1 MSQARVKRINLPDAP
16 KPTKA
21 VRAEDPRDIDRGRRI
36 REMKEINLR
45 NEAQRIDNG
54 KHLCFWDKSR
64 SGKLIR
70 LWNEGCPIKE
80 IAREC
85 GANPDVTKNRISY
98 EIKCGRIKTRKRTLT
113 DDEREKICK
122 MRDSGMKIQM
132 IAKDMKCSTK
142 TVMNILKEREK
153 K

>member
-1 MSQARVKRINLPDAP
+1 MALIAFLMVARALLHGSSLPELPFCPLGQLQERRIN
-16 KPTKA
+16 
-21 VRAEDPRDIDRGRRI
+21 
-36 REMKEINLR
+36 
-45 NEAQRIDNG
+45 NG

-142 TVMNILKEREK
+142 TVMNILKERGK

>member
-1 MSQARVKRINLPDAP
+1 MSQARVRKMVLPNAP
-16 KPTKA
+16 KQTKA
-21 VRAEDPRDIDRGRRI
+21 VRVEDPREVDRGRRI
-36 REMKEINLR
+36 REMKEMKLVSPS
-45 NEAQRIDNG
+45 QKIDNG
-54 KHLCFWDKSR
+54 KQLCFWDKAR
-64 SGKLIR
+64 VGKLQR

-142 TVMNILKEREK
+142 TVMNILKERGK

>member
-1 MSQARVKRINLPDAP
+1 MSQARVRKMVLPDAP

-45 NEAQRIDNG
+45 NESQRIDNG

-64 SGKLIR
+64 TGKLIR
-70 LWNEGCPIKE
+70 LWNEGYPIKE

-85 GANPDVTKNRISY
+85 GASPDVTKNRISY
-98 EIKCGRIKTRKRTLT
+98 EVKCGRIKSRKRTLT
-113 DDEREKICK
+113 NDEREKICK
-122 MRDSGMKIQM
+122 LRKSGMAIYM

-142 TVMNILKEREK
+142 TVMNVIKESK